1 MEILKHLTR
10 VKPHRPQG
18 GWTHRPQGTLAENL
32 LEIKPSIDRLA
43 LKSFEETSS
52 IVESEGAIKPAKESK
67 ERASKG
73 CIFTFGVFSR
83 PFLSFLYGSLV
94 VTASQDVDLVRSR
107 GGEGW
112 IIVFFIHKTYLVMNN
127 CQLKEKKSIRH
138 RNLNSPQNGI

>member
-1 MEILKHLTR
+1 M
-10 VKPHRPQG
+10 
-18 GWTHRPQGTLAENL
+18 
-32 LEIKPSIDRLA
+32 EIKPSIDRLA

-83 PFLSFLYGSLV
+83 PFPSFLYGSLV

-107 GGEGW
+107 GGGG
-112 IIVFFIHKTYLVMNN
+112 LDN
-127 CQLKEKKSIRH
+127 CFLHSQNIPCDEQLPIEREEINTS
-138 RNLNSPQNGI
+138 